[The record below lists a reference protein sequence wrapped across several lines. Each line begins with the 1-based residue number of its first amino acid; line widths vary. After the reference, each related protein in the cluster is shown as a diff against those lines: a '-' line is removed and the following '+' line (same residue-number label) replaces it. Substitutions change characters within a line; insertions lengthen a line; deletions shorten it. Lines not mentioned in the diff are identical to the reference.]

1 MRSMTELVP
10 APATT
15 AARVPA
21 AALLMTATAAL
32 MRLHRGRAAARRALR
47 PKNGRQ
53 PRRATVA

>member
-1 MRSMTELVP
+1 MTKLVP

-15 AARVPA
+15 AARIPAA

-32 MRLHRGRAAARRALR
+32 MRLHRGCAAARRALR

-53 PRRATVA
+53 PRCAAVA

>member
-1 MRSMTELVP
+1 MTELVP

-15 AARVPA
+15 AAHVPA

-32 MRLHRGRAAARRALR
+32 TRLHRGCAAARRALW

-53 PRRATVA
+53 PRRAAVA

>member
-1 MRSMTELVP
+1 MTELVP

-32 MRLHRGRAAARRALR
+32 TRLHRGCAAARRALW

-53 PRRATVA
+53 PRCAAVA